1 MADIVNLRRARKARE
16 RAEAA
21 TQAANNRTRFGQTRV
36 SREQAAD
43 EEARRNR
50 LLDGAKRDE

>member
-16 RAEAA
+16 RTEAA
-21 TQAANNRTRFGQTRV
+21 TQAANNRARFGQTRQA
-36 SREQAAD
+36 REQAVED
-43 EEARRNR
+43 EARRNR